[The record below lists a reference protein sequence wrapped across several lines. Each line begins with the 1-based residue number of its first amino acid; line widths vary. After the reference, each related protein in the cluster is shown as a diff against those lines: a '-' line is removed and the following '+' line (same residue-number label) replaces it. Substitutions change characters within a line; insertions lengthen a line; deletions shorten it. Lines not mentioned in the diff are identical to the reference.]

1 MIWPILEAR
10 TKIQKYFCSLFGSNE
25 DIQKSFWNE
34 LTFRWSKNVNFLV
47 NSYKVENVNVA
58 GRWSKN
64 PKFCQRSE
72 RMPPNKVEIV
82 SRTVRNWA
90 LIKACPT
97 LIVMELIASQPII
110 FHRLV
115 FRWDMTST
123 PDNHWA
129 DHKTGWAHKISYMI
143 QRAH

>member
-1 MIWPILEAR
+1 MV
-10 TKIQKYFCSLFGSNE
+10 QKCQLF
-25 DIQKSFWNE
+25 
-34 LTFRWSKNVNFLV
+34 V
-47 NSYKVENVNVA
+47 NSYKVENVNVG
-58 GRWSKN
+58 GRWSKK

-115 FRWDMTST
+115 FR
-123 PDNHWA
+123 
-129 DHKTGWAHKISYMI
+129 
-143 QRAH
+143 